1 MASRLPLRGGF
12 LPPLRGFAAL
22 QLGLFDEVA
31 FTSPSFWFTF
41 AVPLMMVKD
50 RRFTCTTTPPPP
62 KTFFDDFVTG
72 IKANMKRGDN
82 FFELINH
89 SLSCASCIDRG
100 DALRCSH
107 RLYLLPPWKPLL
119 NLGSLMA
126 TMPKRRADEFAQ
138 EARCGRAAAALRS
151 LRGHCAATQWP
162 RLTAASRSL
171 RDRFAATAWPR
182 VCRSTA

>member
-1 MASRLPLRGGF
+1 M
-12 LPPLRGFAAL
+12 
-22 QLGLFDEVA
+22 FDEVA

-82 FFELINH
+82 FFELVNH

-138 EARCGRAAAALRS
+138 EARCGRCSAALRS
-151 LRGHCAATQWP
+151 LRGRCAIAQRS
-162 RLTAASRSL
+162 RLTVASRRFAIAARSRL
-171 RDRFAATAWPR
+171 RDRFAIAG
-182 VCRSTA
+182 V

>member
-1 MASRLPLRGGF
+1 M
-12 LPPLRGFAAL
+12 

-82 FFELINH
+82 FFELVNH

-107 RLYLLPPWKPLL
+107 QLYLLPPWKPLL

-138 EARCGRAAAALRS
+138 EARCGRFAIASRPRSGRGFAIAARS
-151 LRGHCAATQWP
+151 L
-162 RLTAASRSL
+162 LTVASRSL
-171 RDRFAATAWPR
+171 RDRGFAAL
-182 VCRSTA
+182 CRSTA

>member
-1 MASRLPLRGGF
+1 M
-12 LPPLRGFAAL
+12 
-22 QLGLFDEVA
+22 A

-82 FFELINH
+82 FFELVNH
-89 SLSCASCIDRG
+89 SLSCAACIDRG

-138 EARCGRAAAALRS
+138 EVR
-151 LRGHCAATQWP
+151 P
-162 RLTAASRSL
+162 RRLL
-171 RDRFAATAWPR
+171 
-182 VCRSTA
+182 